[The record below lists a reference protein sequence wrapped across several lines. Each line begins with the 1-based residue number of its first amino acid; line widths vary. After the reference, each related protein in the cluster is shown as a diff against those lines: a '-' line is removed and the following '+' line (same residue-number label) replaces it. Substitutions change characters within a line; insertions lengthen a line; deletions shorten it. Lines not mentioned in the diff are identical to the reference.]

1 MNYIEQKKYYSGA
14 MKKESETQQRFSEL
28 VAAHSGIVFKIAH
41 TYCWHPDDR
50 NELQQEIVTQL
61 WKSFPKFDVK
71 RSFSTWMY
79 RVAFNVSISY
89 VRSNSRHKEH
99 VIAYDDRIHDI
110 EDSSAQENDDP
121 RLEFLQKFI
130 GGLDPLN
137 RALMVLYLEERSYC
151 EIAEII
157 GISESNVA
165 SKISRLKKRVRQES
179 SETNSQENQHGTQ

>member
-1 MNYIEQKKYYSGA
+1 MEVFSQVRC
-14 MKKESETQQRFSEL
+14 ETLVFYLDVSRCIQRIDL
-28 VAAHSGIVFKIAH
+28 H
-41 TYCWHPDDR
+41 
-50 NELQQEIVTQL
+50 
-61 WKSFPKFDVK
+61 
-71 RSFSTWMY
+71 
-79 RVAFNVSISY
+79 